1 MVHQYKP
8 SSNTQPDLT
17 VDPYSRN
24 FCHPFG
30 QHSGRSLSIRD
41 EILKFYFAL
50 MGVKMGNIIGK
61 RGSWMPFETC
71 KRRILRSFEPY
82 LSSGILG
89 AWGLVM
95 SYFIVVVLLRE
106 IIRGMN
112 LSISVL
118 SVVF

>member
-1 MVHQYKP
+1 
-8 SSNTQPDLT
+8 
-17 VDPYSRN
+17 
-24 FCHPFG
+24 
-30 QHSGRSLSIRD
+30 
-41 EILKFYFAL
+41 
-50 MGVKMGNIIGK
+50 MGNNIGKMGS
-61 RGSWMPFETC
+61 RMSFETC
-71 KRRILRSFEPY
+71 KRSFSSPFEPY

-89 AWGLVM
+89 GWGLVM